1 MDSIM
6 SQSFR
11 LLNGYAMPVLGLGT
25 WQLVGSRCER
35 VVSRAIELGYRHF
48 DTAELYGNESE
59 IGRAIAPVDRA
70 SLFLT
75 SKVSSENLRTND
87 VIRACRRSLERLRTS
102 YLDLYLIHWPND
114 EIPIEETMDGMQY
127 LVEEGL
133 VRSLGVSNFDVGRL
147 QKAMDVSEAPICND
161 QVEYHPYR
169 PRRELPQFCAEHGIA
184 VSAYSPLARGRIRH
198 DPVLTRI
205 GQKYGKSPAQVSLR
219 WLLQKGAIVLPKAGS
234 VEHLRANMDM
244 DGWELSAREVQEIDE
259 IGVEMKVIDATYT

>member
-1 MDSIM
+1 MDNIM
-6 SQSFR
+6 NQSFR
-11 LLNGYAMPVLGLGT
+11 LPSGYAMPVIGLGT

-35 VVSRAIELGYRHF
+35 IVSKAIELGYRHF
-48 DTAELYGNESE
+48 DTAELYDNESE
-59 IGRAIAPVDRA
+59 IGRAIAHHDRA

-75 SKVSSENLRTND
+75 SKVSSENLRPND
-87 VIRACRRSLERLRTS
+87 VIRACTRSLERLGTS

-133 VRSLGVSNFDVGRL
+133 VRSIGVSNFDVGRL
-147 QKAMDVSEAPICND
+147 QEAMQASEVPVCND

-184 VSAYSPLARGRIRH
+184 LSAYSPLARGRIRH
-198 DPVLTRI
+198 DPVLIGI

-244 DGWELSAREVQEIDE
+244 DGWELTPEEMQEIDN
-259 IGVEMKVIDATYT
+259 IGVELKLVDATYT